1 MATDGE
7 TEDGGGPKTLPERG
21 EMEDSPAELSAAQ
34 TADNAAE
41 GKSLVIL
48 QV

>member
-7 TEDGGGPKTLPERG
+7 TEDGDGPKTLPERSD
-21 EMEDSPAELSAAQ
+21 DSPAELSAAQ

>member
-1 MATDGE
+1 MATDGV
-7 TEDGGGPKTLPERG
+7 TEDGGGPKTLSERS
-21 EMEDSPAELSAAQ
+21 EIEYLPAELSAAQ